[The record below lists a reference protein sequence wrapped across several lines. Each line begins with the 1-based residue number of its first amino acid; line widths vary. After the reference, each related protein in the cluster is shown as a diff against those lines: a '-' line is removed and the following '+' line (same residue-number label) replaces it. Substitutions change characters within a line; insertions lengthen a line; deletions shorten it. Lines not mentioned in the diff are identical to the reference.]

1 MSINIYL
8 EKGTYYIQINGYR
21 REDYDKV
28 TGEYTCRTSFTSS
41 GVTNREDDNSFA
53 DANNITIG
61 DKIVG
66 QISVNDD
73 FDTYKF
79 TLSQVGCVKLEM
91 TSYMKYYGIKLFN
104 SDGEQVWYS
113 NQNEWNET
121 VGYRSDTY
129 DLYLEKDILSSRL
142 MDIGFMTGIKLL
154 ADMYAILPLQHQ
166 AYRLMEMI
174 MISELQSRYH
184 GIRHM

>member
-1 MSINIYL
+1 MIH
-8 EKGTYYIQINGYR
+8 
-21 REDYDKV
+21 
-28 TGEYTCRTSFTSS
+28 
-41 GVTNREDDNSFA
+41 
-53 DANNITIG
+53 
-61 DKIVG
+61 
-66 QISVNDD
+66 IS
-73 FDTYKF
+73 F

-91 TSYMKYYGIKLFN
+91 TSYMKYYEYKTLIQMENKFGIVIRMNGMKRLAIAATRMIYIWKREHIIF
-104 SDGEQVWYS
+104 
-113 NQNEWNET
+113 
-121 VGYRSDTY
+121 
-129 DLYLEKDILSSRL
+129 RL